1 VQGGEQNQQRRGAA
15 HLIQLDNAGS
25 ATSQAASG
33 DVPAMVFRT
42 RWPTPSLEKVTVQP
56 ANVLLSQ
63 RLPAALAL
71 L

>member
-1 VQGGEQNQQRRGAA
+1 
-15 HLIQLDNAGS
+15 
-25 ATSQAASG
+25 
-33 DVPAMVFRT
+33 MVFRT